1 MCKELQ
7 QMKTREKD
15 SLRNTWRPHLLHP
28 AVWIYSWAHN
38 HGVIVCFSE
47 AGMLPG
53 QTLGS

>member
-38 HGVIVCFSE
+38 HGIIVCFSE